1 MGSSIGNR
9 KNSGMGTGAGYIPIP
24 DTHTWLTRL
33 TRVFIRNPGIHPSI
47 THHGLYIY
55 CAENGYWTRSKVK
68 TEIANKNNLLKINNL
83 KLLIQ

>member
-1 MGSSIGNR
+1 MKIIKQCLDRVPSYKKNR
-9 KNSGMGTGAGYIPIP
+9 KIFEKFLFYPY
-24 DTHTWLTRL
+24 
-33 TRVFIRNPGIHPSI
+33 PSI
-47 THHGLYIY
+47 FGYQCMDGLHIY